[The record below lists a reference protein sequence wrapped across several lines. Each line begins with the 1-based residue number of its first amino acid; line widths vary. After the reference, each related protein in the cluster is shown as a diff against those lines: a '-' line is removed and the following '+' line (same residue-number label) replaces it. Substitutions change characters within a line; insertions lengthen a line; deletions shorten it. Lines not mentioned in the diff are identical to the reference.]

1 MSTDEM
7 NTDAPSSTPRT
18 GTTGGPVGA
27 DRVENRE
34 PAWLLVTRREI
45 VSRIT
50 DKSFLI
56 GTVLMIAMIVGF
68 IGFTAWQDERTDEV
82 TLGATPDAVAMATAI
97 ADNASEVDDRV
108 EVTLVELD
116 DEQDAR
122 TAVRE
127 QDVDAWL
134 HPVDGG
140 WELTTESSEEDSL
153 TDVARVVVRQ
163 QVLADNAAEL
173 GTSVDDLEAGS
184 TVSTAFLRGDAE
196 KAGVAEAVGFV
207 FVFLFYFAALVFGM
221 QLASSVIEEKQSRI
235 VEIIAAAIPLRHLLA
250 GKVLGNTAL
259 AVIQLLVYLAVGL
272 VGMSFTSFKS
282 YVPALSG
289 PTAWFIGF
297 FLAGFIALA
306 CLWAVAGSLAS
317 RTEDLQATSTPLT
330 MLMLVMFFGGLSL
343 DGRGQVIASF
353 VPPVSAVVMPKRILA
368 GGVAWWEPLVAL
380 GLLAV
385 FAAITVWVGERLYR
399 RALLQTGGRVS
410 LRQAWSA
417 AE

>member
-1 MSTDEM
+1 MSNHDE
-7 NTDAPSSTPRT
+7 NA
-18 GTTGGPVGA
+18 
-27 DRVENRE
+27 E
-34 PAWLLVTRREI
+34 PAWLLVTRREV

-56 GTVLMIAMIVGF
+56 GTLLMVVMLVGF
-68 IGFTAWQDERTDEV
+68 IGFTAWQDERTDRV
-82 TLGATPDAVAMATAI
+82 TLGATPDSIEMATAVQD
-97 ADNASEVDDRV
+97 AAPEVDDQV
-108 EVTLVELD
+108 EVTLVELE
-116 DEQDAR
+116 DEAAAEAALSAD
-122 TAVRE
+122 E
-127 QDVDAWL
+127 VDAWL
-134 HPVDGG
+134 HPVAGG
-140 WELTTESSEEDSL
+140 WRLTSESSEQGSL
-153 TDVARVVVRQ
+153 TDVVRDVVRQ
-163 QVLADNAAEL
+163 LVLADNAAGA
-173 GTSVDDLEAGS
+173 GTTVEALEAGAD
-184 TVSTAFLRGDAE
+184 VSTAFLRGDAE
-196 KAGVAEAVGFV
+196 KAAVAQAVGFV
-207 FVFLFYFAALVFGM
+207 FVFLFYFAALIFGM

-272 VGMSFTSFKS
+272 VGLSFTPYKS
-282 YVPALSG
+282 YVPALTG

-330 MLMLVMFFGGLSL
+330 MLMLAMFFGGLSL
-343 DGRGQVIASF
+343 DGRAQVIASY

-368 GGVAWWEPLVAL
+368 GGVEWWEPLLAL
-380 GLLAV
+380 GLLAA
-385 FAAITVWVGERLYR
+385 FAVVTVGVGERLYR

>member
-1 MSTDEM
+1 MSTEKSTDE
-7 NTDAPSSTPRT
+7 ST
-18 GTTGGPVGA
+18 GTNT
-27 DRVENRE
+27 RRSTE
-34 PAWLLVTRREI
+34 PAWLLVTRREV

-56 GTVLMIAMIVGF
+56 GTVLMVAMIAGF
-68 IGFTAWQDERTDEV
+68 IAFTAWQDEKTDEV
-82 TLGATPDAVAMATAI
+82 TLGATPEAVAMATAVKDG
-97 ADNASEVDDRV
+97 APAVDDKV
-108 EVTLVELD
+108 EVTVVELD
-116 DEQDAR
+116 DEAAAR
-122 TAVRE
+122 TALRE
-127 QDVDAWL
+127 DEVDAWL
-134 HPVDGG
+134 HPTADG
-140 WELTTESSEEDSL
+140 WELTSESSEQESL
-153 TDVARVVVRQ
+153 TDVTETVVRE
-163 QVLADNAAEL
+163 QVLADNASGA
-173 GTSVDDLEAGS
+173 GTTVEALEAGS
-184 TVSTAFLRGDAE
+184 TVSTKFLRGDAE
-196 KAGVAEAVGFV
+196 KAAVAEAVGFV

-259 AVIQLLVYLAVGL
+259 AVIQLLVYVVVGL
-272 VGMSFTSFKS
+272 VGLSFTSYKS

-297 FLAGFIALA
+297 FLAGFVALA

-317 RTEDLQATSTPLT
+317 RAEDLQATSTPLT

-353 VPPVSAVVMPKRILA
+353 IPPVSAVVMPKRILA
-368 GGVAWWEPLVAL
+368 GGVEWWEPLLAL
-380 GLLAV
+380 GLLAA
-385 FAAITVWVGERLYR
+385 FAAVTVWVGEKLYR
-399 RALLQTGGRVS
+399 RALLQTGGRVT

>member
-1 MSTDEM
+1 MSTQ
-7 NTDAPSSTPRT
+7 TDKT
-18 GTTGGPVGA
+18 GH
-27 DRVENRE
+27 E
-34 PAWLLVTRREI
+34 PAWLLVTRREV

-50 DKSFLI
+50 DKSFLL
-56 GTVLMIAMIVGF
+56 GTAFMVVLIAGF
-68 IGFTAWQDERTDEV
+68 IGFSAWQDERTESV
-82 TLGATPDAVAMATAI
+82 TLAATPDAVAMAAVI
-97 ADNASEVDDRV
+97 EDGAQEVDDKLEITLL
-108 EVTLVELD
+108 EVD
-116 DEQDAR
+116 DDAAAE
-122 TAVRE
+122 TALRE
-127 QDVDAWL
+127 DEADAWL
-134 HPVDGG
+134 HPTDDG
-140 WELTTESSEEDSL
+140 WQLTSESSEQDTL
-153 TDVARVVVRQ
+153 TSVTRAVVRQ
-163 QVLADNAAEL
+163 AVLAENAAGA
-173 GTSVDDLEAGS
+173 GTSVDALEQGS
-184 TVSTAFLRGDAE
+184 TVSTDFLRGDAE
-196 KAGVAEAVGFV
+196 RAAVAETVGFV

-259 AVIQLLVYLAVGL
+259 AMIQLLVYLAVGL
-272 VGMSFTSFKS
+272 AGLSFSPYKS

-289 PTAWFIGF
+289 PTAWFLAF
-297 FLAGFIALA
+297 FFAGFVALA

-368 GGVAWWEPLVAL
+368 GGVEWWEPLLAL

-385 FAAITVWVGERLYR
+385 FAAVTVWIGERLYR

-410 LRQAWSA
+410 LRQAWA
-417 AE
+417 ASE

>member
-1 MSTDEM
+1 VDNDLRDE
-7 NTDAPSSTPRT
+7 PP
-18 GTTGGPVGA
+18 
-27 DRVENRE
+27 
-34 PAWLLVTRREI
+34 WLLVTRREV

-50 DKSFLI
+50 DKSFLL
-56 GTVLMIAMIVGF
+56 GTAFMVVLIAGF
-68 IGFTAWQDERTDEV
+68 IGFNAWQEERTETV
-82 TLGATPDAVAMATAI
+82 TLAATPDAAAMATAV
-97 ADNASEVDDRV
+97 ADAAPGVDENVEVTVVEVDDRAAA
-108 EVTLVELD
+108 ESALRE
-116 DEQDAR
+116 DE
-122 TAVRE
+122 
-127 QDVDAWL
+127 VDAWL
-134 HPVDGG
+134 HPTDDG
-140 WELTTESSEEDSL
+140 WQLTSESSEQDSL
-153 TDVARVVVRQ
+153 TNVVEVVVQQ
-163 QVLADNAAEL
+163 QVLADNAAEV
-173 GTSVDDLEAGS
+173 GTTVESLQAGS
-184 TVSTAFLRGDAE
+184 TVTTAFLRGDAE

-235 VEIIAAAIPLRHLLA
+235 VEIIAAAIPVRHLLA

-259 AVIQLLVYLAVGL
+259 AVIQLMVYLVVGL
-272 VGMSFTSFKS
+272 VGLSFTSYKS

-368 GGVAWWEPLVAL
+368 GGVEWWEPLLAL
-380 GLLAV
+380 GLLAA
-385 FAAITVWVGERLYR
+385 FAAVTVWIGERLYR

>member
-1 MSTDEM
+1 MTTDRSTDR
-7 NTDAPSSTPRT
+7 ST
-18 GTTGGPVGA
+18 
-27 DRVENRE
+27 E
-34 PAWLLVTRREI
+34 PAWLLVTRREV

-50 DKSFLI
+50 DKTFLL
-56 GTVLMIAMIVGF
+56 GTAFMVVLIAGF
-68 IGFTAWQDERTDEV
+68 IGFNAWQEERTDRV

-97 ADNASEVDDRV
+97 ADNAAEVDDKV
-108 EVTLVELD
+108 EVELVELD
-116 DEQDAR
+116 DEDAAK
-122 TAVRE
+122 TALRE
-127 QDVDAWL
+127 EEVDAWL
-134 HPVDGG
+134 HPVDDG
-140 WELTTESSEEDSL
+140 WELTSESSEQDSL

-163 QVLADNAAEL
+163 QVLADNAA
-173 GTSVDDLEAGS
+173 SVGSTVAELEAGS
-184 TVSTAFLRGDAE
+184 TVSTDFLRGDAE

-207 FVFLFYFAALVFGM
+207 FVFLFYFAALIFGM

-259 AVIQLLVYLAVGL
+259 AVIQLMVYLAVGL
-272 VGMSFTSFKS
+272 VGLSFTSYKS

-289 PTAWFIGF
+289 PTLWFIGF
-297 FLAGFIALA
+297 FLAGFVALA

-330 MLMLVMFFGGLSL
+330 MLMLAMFFGGLSL
-343 DGRGQVIASF
+343 EGRGQVIASF
-353 VPPVSAVVMPKRILA
+353 LPPVSAVVMPKRILA

-385 FAAITVWVGERLYR
+385 FAALTVWVGERLYR

-410 LRQAWSA
+410 LRQAWTA
-417 AE
+417 VE

>member
-1 MSTDEM
+1 MRNDTSSPDNQGPDNRDTDRR
-7 NTDAPSSTPRT
+7 D
-18 GTTGGPVGA
+18 
-27 DRVENRE
+27 E
-34 PAWLLVTRREI
+34 PPWLLVTRREV

-50 DKSFLI
+50 DKSFLL
-56 GTVLMIAMIVGF
+56 GTAFMVVLIAGF
-68 IGFTAWQDERTDEV
+68 IGFNAWQEERTDTV
-82 TLGATPDAVAMATAI
+82 TLAATSDAAAMATAV
-97 ADNASEVDDRV
+97 ADAAPGVDENVEVTVVEVDDRAAA
-108 EVTLVELD
+108 ESALRE
-116 DEQDAR
+116 DEA
-122 TAVRE
+122 
-127 QDVDAWL
+127 DAWL
-134 HPVDGG
+134 HPTDDG
-140 WELTTESSEEDSL
+140 WQLTSESSEQGSL
-153 TDVARVVVRQ
+153 TDVVEVVVQQ
-163 QVLADNAAEL
+163 QVLADNAAEV
-173 GTSVDDLEAGS
+173 GTTVESLQAGS
-184 TVSTAFLRGDAE
+184 TVTTDFLRGDAE

-235 VEIIAAAIPLRHLLA
+235 VEIIAAAIPVRHLLA

-259 AVIQLLVYLAVGL
+259 AVIQLMVYLVVGL
-272 VGMSFTSFKS
+272 VGLSFTSYKS

-343 DGRGQVIASF
+343 DGRAQVIASF

-368 GGVAWWEPLVAL
+368 GGVEWWEPLLAL
-380 GLLAV
+380 GLLAA
-385 FAAITVWVGERLYR
+385 FAAVTVWIGERLYR

>member
-1 MSTDEM
+1 MSTP
-7 NTDAPSSTPRT
+7 TSTPT
-18 GTTGGPVGA
+18 DKKKSNGTS
-27 DRVENRE
+27 E
-34 PAWLLVTRREI
+34 PAWLLVTRREV

-50 DKSFLI
+50 DKSFLV
-56 GTVLMIAMIVGF
+56 GTVLMVVMIAGF
-68 IGFTAWQDERTDEV
+68 IGFTAWQEDRTDEV
-82 TLGATPDAVAMATAI
+82 TLGATPDSVAMAGAV
-97 ADNASEVDDRV
+97 AEGAPGVDEDV
-108 EVTLVELD
+108 EVTVVELD
-116 DEQDAR
+116 DEAAAEAALTED
-122 TAVRE
+122 E
-127 QDVDAWL
+127 VDAWL
-134 HPVDGG
+134 HPVEGG
-140 WELTTESSEEDSL
+140 WELTSESSEQGSL
-153 TDVARVVVRQ
+153 TDVVQAVVRQ
-163 QVLADNAAEL
+163 QVLTDNASAA
-173 GTSVDDLEAGS
+173 GTTVEDLEAGS

-196 KAGVAEAVGFV
+196 RAAVAEAVGFV

-259 AVIQLLVYLAVGL
+259 AVIQLLVYLVVGL
-272 VGMSFTSFKS
+272 VGLTFTSYKS
-282 YVPALSG
+282 YVPALTG

-297 FLAGFIALA
+297 FLAGFVALA

-343 DGRGQVIASF
+343 DGRAQVIASY

-368 GGVAWWEPLVAL
+368 GGVEWWEPLLAL

-385 FAAITVWVGERLYR
+385 FAAVTVWVGERLYR

>member
-1 MSTDEM
+1 MSTDN
-7 NTDAPSSTPRT
+7 NT
-18 GTTGGPVGA
+18 
-27 DRVENRE
+27 E
-34 PAWLLVTRREI
+34 PAWLLVTRREV

-56 GTVLMIAMIVGF
+56 GTALMVAMLVGF

-82 TLGATPDAVAMATAI
+82 TLAATPDAVAMADVIAETAP
-97 ADNASEVDDRV
+97 DVDDKVDVTVLEVDDA
-108 EVTLVELD
+108 
-116 DEQDAR
+116 DAAE
-122 TAVRE
+122 TALRE
-127 QDVDAWL
+127 SEADAWL
-134 HPVDGG
+134 HPADDG
-140 WELTTESSEEDSL
+140 WQLTSESSEQESL
-153 TDVARVVVRQ
+153 TEVTRTVVRQ
-163 QVLADNAAEL
+163 AVLAENATEA
-173 GTSVDDLEAGS
+173 GTTVEALEAGS
-184 TVSTAFLRGDAE
+184 AVSTDFLRGDAE
-196 KAGVAEAVGFV
+196 KAAVAQAVGFV
-207 FVFLFYFAALVFGM
+207 FVFLFYFAALIFGM

-259 AVIQLLVYLAVGL
+259 AMIQLLIYLAVGL
-272 VGMSFTSFKS
+272 VGLSFTPYKSF
-282 YVPALSG
+282 VPALSG

-297 FLAGFIALA
+297 FFAGFVALA

-330 MLMLVMFFGGLSL
+330 MLMLVMFFGGVSL
-343 DGRGQVIASF
+343 DGRAQVIASF

-368 GGVAWWEPLVAL
+368 GGVEWWEPLLAL
-380 GLLAV
+380 GLLAA

-410 LRQAWSA
+410 LRQAWAA

>member
-1 MSTDEM
+1 M
-7 NTDAPSSTPRT
+7 NTSRST
-18 GTTGGPVGA
+18 
-27 DRVENRE
+27 EKNE
-34 PAWLLVTRREI
+34 PAWLLVTRREV

-56 GTVLMIAMIVGF
+56 GTALMVVMLAGF
-68 IGFTAWQDERTDEV
+68 IGFTAWQDEKTDQV
-82 TLGATPDAVAMATAI
+82 TLGATPDSVAMARAVV
-97 ADNASEVDDRV
+97 ASAPDVDDNV
-108 EVTLVELD
+108 EVTVVELD
-116 DEQDAR
+116 DEAAA
-122 TAVRE
+122 TAALTE
-127 QDVDAWL
+127 DDVDAWL
-134 HPVDGG
+134 HPVDDG
-140 WELTTESSEEDSL
+140 WELTSESSEQDSL
-153 TDVARVVVRQ
+153 TAVVRTVVRQ
-163 QVLADNAAEL
+163 QVLAEHAAGA
-173 GTSVDDLEAGS
+173 GTTVEDLESGS
-184 TVSTAFLRGDAE
+184 AVSTAFLRGDAE
-196 KAGVAEAVGFV
+196 KAAVAQAVGFV

-259 AVIQLLVYLAVGL
+259 AVIQLLIYLTVGL
-272 VGMSFTSFKS
+272 VGLSFTPYKS

-297 FLAGFIALA
+297 FLAGFVALA

-330 MLMLVMFFGGLSL
+330 MLMLAMFFGGLSL
-343 DGRGQVIASF
+343 DGRAQVIASY

-368 GGVAWWEPLVAL
+368 GGVAWWEPLLAL
-380 GLLAV
+380 GLLAA
-385 FAAITVWVGERLYR
+385 FAVVTVWVGERLYR

>member
-1 MSTDEM
+1 MSTD
-7 NTDAPSSTPRT
+7 TSSPDKSS
-18 GTTGGPVGA
+18 PDNLDA
-27 DRVENRE
+27 DRSDE
-34 PAWLLVTRREI
+34 PAWLLVTRREV

-50 DKSFLI
+50 DKSFLL
-56 GTVLMIAMIVGF
+56 GTAFMVVLIAGF
-68 IGFTAWQDERTDEV
+68 IGFSAWQEERTDVV
-82 TLGATPDAVAMATAI
+82 TLAATPDAAVMATAV
-97 ADNASEVDDRV
+97 ADAAPGVDENVEVTVVAVDDRAAA
-108 EVTLVELD
+108 ESALRE
-116 DEQDAR
+116 DE
-122 TAVRE
+122 
-127 QDVDAWL
+127 VDAWL
-134 HPVDGG
+134 HPTDDG
-140 WELTTESSEEDSL
+140 WQLTSESSEQGSL
-153 TDVARVVVRQ
+153 TDVVEVVVQQ
-163 QVLADNAAEL
+163 QVLADNAAEV
-173 GTSVDDLEAGS
+173 GTTVESLQAGS
-184 TVSTAFLRGDAE
+184 TVTTAFLRGDAE

-235 VEIIAAAIPLRHLLA
+235 VEIIAAAIPVRHLLA

-259 AVIQLLVYLAVGL
+259 AVIQLMVYLVVGL
-272 VGMSFTSFKS
+272 VGLSFTSYKS

-343 DGRGQVIASF
+343 DGRSQVIASF

-368 GGVAWWEPLVAL
+368 GGVGWWEPLVAL

-385 FAAITVWVGERLYR
+385 FAAITVAVGERLYR
-399 RALLQTGGRVS
+399 RALLQTGGRVG

>member
-1 MSTDEM
+1 MSTDKSSPD
-7 NTDAPSSTPRT
+7 NLDTDRR
-18 GTTGGPVGA
+18 
-27 DRVENRE
+27 DE
-34 PAWLLVTRREI
+34 PPWLLVTRREV

-50 DKSFLI
+50 DKSFLL
-56 GTVLMIAMIVGF
+56 GTAFMVVLIAGF
-68 IGFTAWQDERTDEV
+68 IGFSAWQEERTETV
-82 TLGATPDAVAMATAI
+82 TLAATPDAAAMATAV
-97 ADNASEVDDRV
+97 ADAAPGVDENVEVTVVEVDDRAAA
-108 EVTLVELD
+108 ESALRE
-116 DEQDAR
+116 DE
-122 TAVRE
+122 
-127 QDVDAWL
+127 VDAWL
-134 HPVDGG
+134 HPTDDG
-140 WELTTESSEEDSL
+140 WQLTSESSEQGSL
-153 TDVARVVVRQ
+153 TDVVEVVVQQ
-163 QVLADNAAEL
+163 QVLADNAAEV
-173 GTSVDDLEAGS
+173 GTTVESLQAGS
-184 TVSTAFLRGDAE
+184 TVTTAFLRGDAE

-235 VEIIAAAIPLRHLLA
+235 VEIIAAAIPVRHLLA

-259 AVIQLLVYLAVGL
+259 AVIQLMVYLVVGL
-272 VGMSFTSFKS
+272 VGLSFTSYKS

-343 DGRGQVIASF
+343 DGRAQVIASF

-368 GGVAWWEPLVAL
+368 GGVEWWEPLLAL
-380 GLLAV
+380 GLLAA
-385 FAAITVWVGERLYR
+385 FAAVTVWIGERLYR

>member
-1 MSTDEM
+1 MSTHQ
-7 NTDAPSSTPRT
+7 TDTPDPQRS
-18 GTTGGPVGA
+18 GG
-27 DRVENRE
+27 E
-34 PAWLLVTRREI
+34 PGWLLVTRREV

-56 GTVLMIAMIVGF
+56 GTILMVVMLVGF
-68 IGFTAWQDERTDEV
+68 IGFTAWQDERTSDYD
-82 TLGATPDAVAMATAI
+82 LAATPDAVAMATLV
-97 ADNASEVDDRV
+97 ADNASAIDDKVEVSVVEVDD
-108 EVTLVELD
+108 EAAAKAALGE
-116 DEQDAR
+116 E
-122 TAVRE
+122 
-127 QDVDAWL
+127 DVDAWL
-134 HPVDGG
+134 HPTDDG
-140 WELTTESSEEDSL
+140 WQLTSESSEQGSL
-153 TDVARVVVRQ
+153 TTVVEGVVRQ
-163 QVLADNAAEL
+163 QVLADNAAAV
-173 GTSVDDLEAGS
+173 GSSVADLEAGS
-184 TVSTAFLRGDAE
+184 TVSTDFLRGDAE
-196 KAGVAEAVGFV
+196 KANVAEAVGFV
-207 FVFLFYFAALVFGM
+207 FVFLFYFAALIFGM

-259 AVIQLLVYLAVGL
+259 AVVQLLVYVAVGL
-272 VGMSFTSFKS
+272 IGLTFTPYKS

-289 PTAWFIGF
+289 PTVWFIGF

-330 MLMLVMFFGGLSL
+330 MLMLAMFFGGLSL

-353 VPPVSAVVMPKRILA
+353 IPPVSAVVMPKRILA
-368 GGVAWWEPLVAL
+368 GGVDWWEPLVAL

-385 FAAITVWVGERLYR
+385 FAAVTVMVGERLYR

-410 LRQAWSA
+410 LRQAWSS

>member
-1 MSTDEM
+1 MSTQ
-7 NTDAPSSTPRT
+7 TPST
-18 GTTGGPVGA
+18 GTDSIHATGTPSGDTPTT
-27 DRVENRE
+27 DRRDE
-34 PAWLLVTRREI
+34 PAWLLVTRREV

-50 DKSFLI
+50 DKSFLL
-56 GTVLMIAMIVGF
+56 GTAFMVVLIAGF
-68 IGFTAWQDERTDEV
+68 IGFNAWQEERTDTV
-82 TLGATPDAVAMATAI
+82 TLAATPDSAAMATAI
-97 ADNASEVDDRV
+97 ADAAPGVDENVEVTVVEVDDRTAA
-108 EVTLVELD
+108 EAALRD
-116 DEQDAR
+116 D
-122 TAVRE
+122 
-127 QDVDAWL
+127 DVDAWL
-134 HPVDGG
+134 HPTEAG
-140 WELTTESSEEDSL
+140 WQLTSESSEQDSL
-153 TDVARVVVRQ
+153 TDVVRTVVSQR
-163 QVLADNAAEL
+163 VLADNAADVGSTVE
-173 GTSVDDLEAGS
+173 DLQAGS
-184 TVSTAFLRGDAE
+184 TVTTAFLRGDAE
-196 KAGVAEAVGFV
+196 KAGVADAVGFV

-259 AVIQLLVYLAVGL
+259 AMIQLLVYLAVGL
-272 VGMSFTSFKS
+272 VGLSFTSYKS

-289 PTAWFIGF
+289 PTAWFIAF
-297 FLAGFIALA
+297 FFAGFVALA

-368 GGVAWWEPLVAL
+368 GGVEWWEPLLAL
-380 GLLAV
+380 GLLAA
-385 FAAITVWVGERLYR
+385 FAAVTVWLGERLYR

>member
-1 MSTDEM
+1 MSTDKSSPD
-7 NTDAPSSTPRT
+7 NLDTDRR
-18 GTTGGPVGA
+18 
-27 DRVENRE
+27 DE
-34 PAWLLVTRREI
+34 PAWLLVTRREV

-50 DKSFLI
+50 DKSFLL
-56 GTVLMIAMIVGF
+56 GTAFMVVLIAGF
-68 IGFTAWQDERTDEV
+68 IGFSAWQEERTDVV
-82 TLGATPDAVAMATAI
+82 TLAATPDAAAMATAV
-97 ADNASEVDDRV
+97 ADAAPGVDENVEVTVVEVDDRAAA
-108 EVTLVELD
+108 ESALRE
-116 DEQDAR
+116 DE
-122 TAVRE
+122 
-127 QDVDAWL
+127 VDAWL
-134 HPVDGG
+134 HPTDDG
-140 WELTTESSEEDSL
+140 WQLTSESSEQGSL
-153 TDVARVVVRQ
+153 TDVVEVVVQQ
-163 QVLADNAAEL
+163 QVLADNAAEV
-173 GTSVDDLEAGS
+173 GTTVESLQAGS
-184 TVSTAFLRGDAE
+184 TVTTAFLRGDAE

-235 VEIIAAAIPLRHLLA
+235 VEIIAAAIPVRHLLA

-259 AVIQLLVYLAVGL
+259 AVIQLMVYLVVGL
-272 VGMSFTSFKS
+272 VGLSFTSYKS

-343 DGRGQVIASF
+343 DGRAQVIASF

-368 GGVAWWEPLVAL
+368 GGVEWWEPLLAL
-380 GLLAV
+380 GLLAA
-385 FAAITVWVGERLYR
+385 FAAVTVWVGERLYR

>member
-1 MSTDEM
+1 MSTD
-7 NTDAPSSTPRT
+7 
-18 GTTGGPVGA
+18 
-27 DRVENRE
+27 ENRE

-97 ADNASEVDDRV
+97 ADNASEVDDQV

-122 TAVRE
+122 TAVRD

-184 TVSTAFLRGDAE
+184 TVSTSFLRGDAE

-207 FVFLFYFAALVFGM
+207 FVFMFYFAALVFGM

-259 AVIQLLVYLAVGL
+259 AVIQLLVYLGVGL
-272 VGMSFTSFKS
+272 VGLSFTSYKS

>member
-1 MSTDEM
+1 MSTQ
-7 NTDAPSSTPRT
+7 NSSDRSNDRNT
-18 GTTGGPVGA
+18 GT
-27 DRVENRE
+27 E
-34 PAWLLVTRREI
+34 PAWLLVTRREV

-56 GTVLMIAMIVGF
+56 GTLLMVAMIVGF
-68 IGFTAWQDERTDEV
+68 IGFTAWQDDKTDEV
-82 TLGATPDAVAMATAI
+82 TLAATPDSVAMATAI
-97 ADNASEVDDRV
+97 RDSASKVDDKV
-108 EVTLVELD
+108 KVTVVELD
-116 DEQDAR
+116 DQAAAEAALKD
-122 TAVRE
+122 E
-127 QDVDAWL
+127 DVDAWL
-134 HPVDGG
+134 HPVDDG
-140 WELTTESSEEDSL
+140 WQLTSESSEQDAL
-153 TDVARVVVRQ
+153 TDVTSVVVRQ
-163 QVLADNAAEL
+163 QVLADNAA
-173 GTSVDDLEAGS
+173 SVGS
-184 TVSTAFLRGDAE
+184 TVEALESGSTVTTNFLRGDAE
-196 KAGVAEAVGFV
+196 KASVAEAVGFV
-207 FVFLFYFAALVFGM
+207 FVFLFYFAALIFGM

-259 AVIQLLVYLAVGL
+259 AVIQLLIYLAVGL
-272 VGMSFTSFKS
+272 VGLTFTPYKS

-353 VPPVSAVVMPKRILA
+353 IPPVSAVVMPKRILA
-368 GGVAWWEPLVAL
+368 GGVEWWEPLVAL

-385 FAAITVWVGERLYR
+385 FAAVTVMVGERLYR

-410 LRQAWSA
+410 LRQAWA
-417 AE
+417 TAE

>member
-1 MSTDEM
+1 MSTRT
-7 NTDAPSSTPRT
+7 TD
-18 GTTGGPVGA
+18 
-27 DRVENRE
+27 
-34 PAWLLVTRREI
+34 PAWLLVTRREV

-56 GTVLMIAMIVGF
+56 GTVLMVTMLVGF
-68 IGFTAWQDERTDEV
+68 IGFTAWQDEKTDEV
-82 TLGATPDAVAMATAI
+82 TLGATPASVAMATAV
-97 ADNASEVDDRV
+97 ADGASEVDDKV
-108 EVTLVELD
+108 DVTLVELD
-116 DEQDAR
+116 DEA
-122 TAVRE
+122 AAE
-127 QDVDAWL
+127 QALEEDEVDAWL
-134 HPVDGG
+134 HSVADG
-140 WELTTESSEEDSL
+140 WELTSESSEQESL
-153 TDVARVVVRQ
+153 TAVVEAVVRQ
-163 QVLADNAAEL
+163 QVLTENAADA
-173 GTSVDDLEAGS
+173 GTTVEELEAGS
-184 TVSTAFLRGDAE
+184 AVSTAFLRGDAE
-196 KAGVAEAVGFV
+196 KAAVAQAVGFV
-207 FVFLFYFAALVFGM
+207 FVFLFYIAALIFGM

-259 AVIQLLVYLAVGL
+259 AMIQLLIYLAVGL
-272 VGMSFTSFKS
+272 VGLSFTPYKS

-289 PTAWFIGF
+289 PTAWFVGF

-330 MLMLVMFFGGLSL
+330 MLMLAMFFGGVSL

-368 GGVAWWEPLVAL
+368 GGVEWWEPLVAL

-385 FAAITVWVGERLYR
+385 FAAVTVWVGERLYR

>member
-1 MSTDEM
+1 MSTDN
-7 NTDAPSSTPRT
+7 NT
-18 GTTGGPVGA
+18 
-27 DRVENRE
+27 E
-34 PAWLLVTRREI
+34 PAWLLVTRREV

-56 GTVLMIAMIVGF
+56 GTALMVAMLVGF

-82 TLGATPDAVAMATAI
+82 TLAATPDAVAMADVIAETAP
-97 ADNASEVDDRV
+97 DVDDKVEVTVLEVDDA
-108 EVTLVELD
+108 
-116 DEQDAR
+116 DAAE
-122 TAVRE
+122 TALRE
-127 QDVDAWL
+127 SEADAWL
-134 HPVDGG
+134 HPADDG
-140 WELTTESSEEDSL
+140 WQLTSESSEQESL
-153 TDVARVVVRQ
+153 TEVTRTVVRQ
-163 QVLADNAAEL
+163 AVLAENATDA
-173 GTSVDDLEAGS
+173 GTTVDALEAGS
-184 TVSTAFLRGDAE
+184 AVSTDFLRGDAE
-196 KAGVAEAVGFV
+196 KAAVAQAVGFV
-207 FVFLFYFAALVFGM
+207 FVFLFYFAALIFGM

-259 AVIQLLVYLAVGL
+259 AMIQLLIYLAVGL
-272 VGMSFTSFKS
+272 VGLSFTPYKSF
-282 YVPALSG
+282 VPALSG

-297 FLAGFIALA
+297 FFAGFVALA

-330 MLMLVMFFGGLSL
+330 MLMLVMFFGGVSL
-343 DGRGQVIASF
+343 DGRAQVIASF

-368 GGVAWWEPLVAL
+368 GGVEWWEPLLAL
-380 GLLAV
+380 GLLAA

-410 LRQAWSA
+410 LRQAWAA

>member
-1 MSTDEM
+1 M
-7 NTDAPSSTPRT
+7 NTEKNT
-18 GTTGGPVGA
+18 
-27 DRVENRE
+27 DRNAVRNTE
-34 PAWLLVTRREI
+34 PAWLLVTRREV

-56 GTVLMIAMIVGF
+56 GTLLMVVMIVGF
-68 IGFTAWQDERTDEV
+68 LGFTAWQDEKTETA

-97 ADNASEVDDRV
+97 ADNASQVDDRLEV
-108 EVTLVELD
+108 EVVELADDTAAETALRD
-116 DEQDAR
+116 DE
-122 TAVRE
+122 
-127 QDVDAWL
+127 VDAWL
-134 HPVDGG
+134 HPGDDG
-140 WELTTESSEEDSL
+140 WQLTSESSEQESL
-153 TDVARVVVRQ
+153 TDAAQVVVRQ
-163 QVLADNAAEL
+163 QVLADNAAGA
-173 GTSVDDLEAGS
+173 GTTVDALEAGS
-184 TVSTAFLRGDAE
+184 SVSTNFLRGDAE
-196 KAGVAEAVGFV
+196 KAAVAEVVGFA
-207 FVFLFYFAALVFGM
+207 FVFLFYFAALIFGM

-259 AVIQLLVYLAVGL
+259 AVIQLLVYLVVGL
-272 VGMSFTSFKS
+272 VGMSFTSYKS
-282 YVPALSG
+282 YLPALSG

-297 FLAGFIALA
+297 FLAGFVALA

-343 DGRGQVIASF
+343 DGRAQVIASF
-353 VPPVSAVVMPKRILA
+353 IPPVSAVVMPKRILA
-368 GGVAWWEPLVAL
+368 GGVEWWEPLVAL
-380 GLLAV
+380 GLLAA
-385 FAAITVWVGERLYR
+385 FAAVTVWVGEKLYR

>member
-1 MSTDEM
+1 MSTQ
-7 NTDAPSSTPRT
+7 TPST
-18 GTTGGPVGA
+18 GTDSIHGTTPSGDPA
-27 DRVENRE
+27 TTDRRDE
-34 PAWLLVTRREI
+34 PAWLLVTRREV

-50 DKSFLI
+50 DKSFLL
-56 GTVLMIAMIVGF
+56 GTAFMVVLIAGF
-68 IGFTAWQDERTDEV
+68 IGFNAWQEERTDTV
-82 TLGATPDAVAMATAI
+82 TLAATPDSTAMATAI
-97 ADNASEVDDRV
+97 ADAAPGVDENVEVTVVEVDDRTAA
-108 EVTLVELD
+108 EAALRD
-116 DEQDAR
+116 D
-122 TAVRE
+122 
-127 QDVDAWL
+127 DVDAWL
-134 HPVDGG
+134 HPTEAG
-140 WELTTESSEEDSL
+140 WQLTSESSEQDSL
-153 TDVARVVVRQ
+153 TDVVRTVVSQR
-163 QVLADNAAEL
+163 VLADNAADVGSTVE
-173 GTSVDDLEAGS
+173 DLQAGS
-184 TVSTAFLRGDAE
+184 TVTTAFLRGDAE
-196 KAGVAEAVGFV
+196 KAGVADAVGFV

-259 AVIQLLVYLAVGL
+259 AMIQLLVYLAVGL
-272 VGMSFTSFKS
+272 VGLSFTSYKS

-289 PTAWFIGF
+289 PTAWFIAF
-297 FLAGFIALA
+297 FFAGFVALA

-368 GGVAWWEPLVAL
+368 GGVEWWEPLLAL
-380 GLLAV
+380 GLLAA
-385 FAAITVWVGERLYR
+385 FAAVTVWLGERLYR

>member
-1 MSTDEM
+1 MSTDTSSPD
-7 NTDAPSSTPRT
+7 NLDTDRR
-18 GTTGGPVGA
+18 
-27 DRVENRE
+27 DE
-34 PAWLLVTRREI
+34 PAWLLVTRREV

-50 DKSFLI
+50 DKSFLL
-56 GTVLMIAMIVGF
+56 GTAFMVVLIAGF
-68 IGFTAWQDERTDEV
+68 IGFSAWQEERTDVV
-82 TLGATPDAVAMATAI
+82 TLAATPDAAAMATAV
-97 ADNASEVDDRV
+97 ADAAPEVDENVEVTVVEVDDRAAA
-108 EVTLVELD
+108 ESALRE
-116 DEQDAR
+116 DEA
-122 TAVRE
+122 
-127 QDVDAWL
+127 DAWL
-134 HPVDGG
+134 HPTDDG
-140 WELTTESSEEDSL
+140 WQLTSESSEQGSL
-153 TDVARVVVRQ
+153 TDVVEVVVQQ
-163 QVLADNAAEL
+163 QVLADNAAEV
-173 GTSVDDLEAGS
+173 GTTVESLQAGS
-184 TVSTAFLRGDAE
+184 TVTTAFLRGDAE

-235 VEIIAAAIPLRHLLA
+235 VEIIAAAIPVRHLLA

-259 AVIQLLVYLAVGL
+259 AVIQLMVYLVVGL
-272 VGMSFTSFKS
+272 VGLSFTSYKS

-368 GGVAWWEPLVAL
+368 GGVEWWEPLLAL
-380 GLLAV
+380 GLLAA
-385 FAAITVWVGERLYR
+385 FAAVTVWMGERLYR